1 MEHKVEFVDGYFE
14 VKLIGKSSVEDSAAY
29 LDYLIAHTQ
38 WKPGSL
44 VLSDETNIEIGH
56 LTINDLEKIATVCQE
71 RRIAIGSARFAAVVP
86 EDLLFGM
93 NRMFQV
99 YVEPNWDAE
108 IFAFRSRDEAL
119 KWLFYF

>member
-1 MEHKVEFVDGYFE
+1 MEFVDGYFD
-14 VKLIGKSSVEDSAAY
+14 VKLIGKASIEESAAY
-29 LDYLIAHTQ
+29 FDYLITHTQ

-71 RRIAIGSARFAAVVP
+71 RRTAIGSARFAAVVP
-86 EDLLFGM
+86 KDLLFGM

-99 YVEPNWDAE
+99 YVEPYWDAA

-119 KWLFYF
+119 KWLFSV

>member
-1 MEHKVEFVDGYFE
+1 MEYKVEFVDGYFD
-14 VKLIGKSSVEDSAAY
+14 VKLIGKSSVAESAAY
-29 LDYLIAHTQ
+29 LDCLITHAQ

-71 RRIAIGSARFAAVVP
+71 RRTKIGSARFAAVVP
-86 EDLLFGM
+86 KDLLFGM

-99 YVEPNWDAE
+99 YVEPNWDAT
-108 IFAFRSRDEAL
+108 IFAFRSRNEAL
-119 KWLFYF
+119 KWLFSV

>member
-1 MEHKVEFVDGYFE
+1 MEYKVEFVDGYFD
-14 VKLIGKSSVEDSAAY
+14 VKLIGKSSVEESAAY
-29 LDYLIAHTQ
+29 LDYLITHTQ

-56 LTINDLEKIATVCQE
+56 LTINDLEKIGTVCQE
-71 RRIAIGSARFAAVVP
+71 RRTAIGSARFAAVVP
-86 EDLLFGM
+86 TDLLFGM

-99 YVEPNWDAE
+99 YVESNWDAT

-119 KWLFYF
+119 KWLFSV

>member
-1 MEHKVEFVDGYFE
+1 MEYKVEFVDGYFD
-14 VKLIGKSSVEDSAAY
+14 VKLIGKSSVEESAAY

-56 LTINDLEKIATVCQE
+56 LTTNDLKKIATVCKE
-71 RRIAIGSARFAAVVP
+71 RRTSIGTARFAAVVP
-86 EDLLFGM
+86 KDLLFGM

-99 YVEPNWDAE
+99 YVEPNWDAT

-119 KWLFYF
+119 KWLFSV